1 VRPGELEVPRGN
13 RDGAVG
19 RRRARLLVGSIVAV
33 FALSLGVGAS
43 EARPAKGSDQVTIN
57 MLGYGGR
64 FAWDVLVPNFERVY
78 PNINVNVTLAPTLNA
93 LYQLE
98 TTQLG
103 TGNGPD
109 IITVWPGCGTPIS
122 VCVLAKGGYLAP
134 MLEVPWA
141 KRSRSIPVAT
151 SASKYGQGLFV
162 FSPTVV
168 FKGIFTNDDMFKKL
182 GVQVPQ
188 TFSQLLAVCA
198 KAKAAGVTPM
208 LLAANGSGVVQQLI
222 AHIALTT
229 VYAKD
234 PHWGQELKDGK
245 VTFAGTPGWRAA
257 LQEFVDMNSAGC
269 FQPGPAAL
277 TTVAADTEFAQGQ
290 VLMYP
295 ILTGHYGGIVAGQP
309 QFAYSQHPFPSGSA
323 PNETVTLINLQ
334 MGPAVN
340 AHSSPQNQAAAQTFI
355 NFLARPAQNAL
366 YAQLSGGVTPYQ
378 FVKGQLPAYLSSFA
392 PVIKA
397 HRYGVNPVETWWN
410 ADVGNVLSQ
419 DGIGLITGQR
429 SIDDILAEMDTAWKR
444 GPT

>member
-1 VRPGELEVPRGN
+1 VANGRQERT
-13 RDGAVG
+13 A
-19 RRRARLLVGSIVAV
+19 RRRRVRLIVGSIAAVVAV
-33 FALSLGVGAS
+33 SLGVGAS
-43 EARPAKGSDQVTIN
+43 EARPAKGSDQVTIS
-57 MLGYGGR
+57 MLAYS
-64 FAWDVLVPNFERVY
+64 AAPALNVLIPNFERVY
-78 PNINVNVTLAPTLNA
+78 PKISVNVSYVPTLNA

-98 TTQLG
+98 TTELG
-103 TGNGPD
+103 AGNGPD
-109 IITVWPGCGTPIS
+109 VISVWPGCGTPIS
-122 VCVLAKGGYLAP
+122 VCVLAKGGYVAP

-141 KRSRSIPVAT
+141 KRSRSIPAAT

-162 FSPTVV
+162 FSPTVT
-168 FKGIFTNDDMFKKL
+168 FEGIFTNDDTFKRL
-182 GVQVPQ
+182 GLQVPQ

-208 LLAANGSGVVQQLI
+208 LLGANGSGVVQQLLGD
-222 AHIALTT
+222 IALTT

-234 PHWGQELKDGK
+234 PHWGQELKAGK

-257 LQEFVDMNSAGC
+257 LQEFVDMNGAGC

-277 TTVAADTEFAQGQ
+277 TTIAADVEFAQGQ
-290 VLMYP
+290 ALMYP
-295 ILTGHYGGIVAGQP
+295 ILSTHQGQIAASNP
-309 QFAYSQHPFPSGSA
+309 QFAWSQHPFPSGSD
-323 PNETVTLINLQ
+323 PSQTVTLINLSS
-334 MGPAVN
+334 GPAVN
-340 AHSSPQNQAAAQTFI
+340 ARSSAQSQAAAQTFI

-366 YAQLSGGVTPYQ
+366 YAQLTGGVTPYQ
-378 FVKGQLPAYLSSFA
+378 FAKGQLPAYLSSFA

-419 DGIGLITGQR
+419 DGIGLITGQK